1 MDWETAWRSQLSG
14 QTDGRLYQRE
24 ASELQPVHPQRDT
37 VGARSGPG
45 EQGLPGALWFISV
58 TLLLIE
64 SKKETDRERGH
75 LQCFQTAPTS
85 LKLLSRAARKR
96 KPQRLVRALFPVL
109 WLFSRFSGVRLF
121 VTPWT
126 VAHQAPLPMGFS
138 RQECCSGLPWPPPGD
153 RVDSGIRTSVFR
165 LLHWQAGW
173 DLWKDYH
180 QNHPSLPA
188 PVENCAY
195 PGILKVVRPIGC
207 LTSWWYSSS
216 EDLSMPSVVHVKVL
230 VAQSCP
236 ALCNPWCLCP

>member
-1 MDWETAWRSQLSG
+1 M
-14 QTDGRLYQRE
+14 
-24 ASELQPVHPQRDT
+24 QPPPRTERQ
-37 VGARSGPG
+37 
-45 EQGLPGALWFISV
+45 PGALSCQDRQTDVSIRGRRQSCNQCTRSVIPWELAAGLANKGSPVRCDLSLSV

-126 VAHQAPLPMGFS
+126 VAHQAPLPVGFS

-207 LTSWWYSSS
+207 LTS
-216 EDLSMPSVVHVKVL
+216 
-230 VAQSCP
+230 
-236 ALCNPWCLCP
+236 